1 MSRLSFAA
9 LFACAALSL
18 VCATEA
24 RAQNQGTII
33 GDVID
38 GESGEPV
45 PGVNVTATS
54 PALQGSQSAVSDD
67 QGRFRIDALPIGS
80 YALSFQKEGVS
91 AEPITDIQLRAGA
104 TLRYDAVV
112 YREGS
117 PLYGVGGAST
127 GVVRVTAPVVD
138 VGSTQS
144 GGTINSDITRRVPL
158 VAPGAKGGANR
169 SFEAAAQAMPQ
180 VQNDNFGASV
190 NGATSVENQYVI
202 DGISVNNMAY
212 GYLGSPLSLEFIEE
226 VSVVTGGYMPEYG
239 RSMGGLLNV
248 VTKSGSNE
256 LKGSIFTNISP
267 GFLEGDRA
275 VIGNEG
281 SAVRISP
288 ELNYVGDVG
297 FELGGPIIKDELWF
311 YVGAD
316 LARQSFKIGRE
327 LFRSNG
333 TAIEGSRQD
342 FFAESTSMQA
352 IAKLTWAANADN
364 RLSFTVL
371 ATPSVSGGDGK
382 LGIDQRTGKPEV
394 FSSFEGSYNALAHI
408 YQAGGIDGQ
417 VRWQLALL
425 ERKLRLDTSLAYHH
439 EVSSLGGQ
447 PSDGSTIGSGQ
458 GLSAVPRV
466 FFRRSIPGPHSIADF
481 EQLPKDA
488 NCDPAGTDAATECP
502 VTTYQFGGPDFI
514 DEQVGGSLQLR
525 HVTSYVME
533 AFGLHVLK
541 AGAELGYGSFNN
553 HRAYSGGRRYRDN
566 ASGTLFT
573 DNRQFGFM
581 TAPDEAVV
589 MESLQWETH
598 NIVAAA
604 FLQDSWTLADI
615 VTLNLGLRYD
625 GEWMFAG
632 DGSSSLA
639 LPLQVSP
646 RAGVIV
652 DPFKSGRVKLY
663 GAFARY
669 YETVPLDIADRAGS
683 SEPQITS
690 GRPAAVCDPRDP
702 AQNSSDACLNDDN
715 LIALNEVNAP
725 NQKWVVVGAGR
736 TAIDPD
742 IQPPSSDE
750 ITLGAEAEIFRDARV
765 AISYTKRWIGCPW
778 TGAEDIGDGMVC
790 TRAIEDMSRDEAN
803 TYFIGNPGFGIAE
816 DFPIAQRDYDAL
828 TLLFHKQWSD
838 GWLAQGSYTL
848 ASLRGNYAGLFRPE
862 TEQLDPNINS
872 DFDLVSLT
880 QNRQGPLPFDKN
892 HQLKAYAAKEF
903 EAAYG
908 SHFTLGAAAQAN
920 SGTPSNLLGGHPI
933 YGGGEVFVLPRGS
946 GERLPWVVSGDV
958 HAGFTFVRFGEG
970 QSIEITVDVFNVF
983 NFQAATLFDEIYTDA
998 DVNPIQ
1004 NCKEGVADSCTQ
1016 EDLGKLQN
1024 TDTSAFD
1031 PLAKNPNFGQPLEYQ
1046 APRTVRLGVRWSF

>member
-1 MSRLSFAA
+1 MTSRLWIPSLTIAA
-9 LFACAALSL
+9 ACFLFAGDAL
-18 VCATEA
+18 
-24 RAQNQGTII
+24 AQDQGSII

-45 PGVNVTATS
+45 AGVTVTAAS
-54 PALQGSQSAVSDD
+54 DSLQGRVSAVSDG
-67 QGRFRIDALPIGS
+67 QGRFRIDGLPIGT
-80 YALSFQKEGVS
+80 YALAFEKPGVS

-112 YREGS
+112 YSEGS
-117 PLYGVGGAST
+117 PLYGVGGGST

-158 VAPGAKGGANR
+158 VAPGVKGGANR
-169 SFEAAAQAMPQ
+169 SFESAAAAMPQ

-202 DGISVNNMAY
+202 DGISVNNTAY

-226 VSVVTGGYMPEYG
+226 LSVVTGGYMPEYG

-248 VTKSGSNE
+248 VTKTGSNE
-256 LKGSIFTNISP
+256 LKGSFFTNVAP

-288 ELNYVGDVG
+288 ELNYVGDIG
-297 FELGGPIIKDELWF
+297 FELGGPILKDELWF
-311 YVGAD
+311 FVGAD

-333 TAIEGSRQD
+333 TVIEGTRQQ
-342 FFAESTSMQA
+342 FFAESSSMQA
-352 IAKLTWAANADN
+352 IAKLTWLATADN

-408 YQAGGIDGQ
+408 YQSGGIDGQ

-425 ERKLRLDTSLAYHH
+425 ERKLRLDTSVGYHY
-439 EVSSLGGQ
+439 EVSSLGGL
-447 PSDGSTIGSGQ
+447 PSDGSAIGSGE
-458 GLSAVPRV
+458 GLSAIPRV
-466 FFRRSIPGPHSIADF
+466 FFRRAPPHSITDF
-481 EQLPKDA
+481 EEV
-488 NCDPAGTDAATECP
+488 PADSGCEPPGTAAAEVCP
-502 VTTYQFGGPDFI
+502 VSSYQFGGPDFI
-514 DEQVGGSLQLR
+514 DDQQGSSLQLR
-525 HVTSYVME
+525 HVTSYVTE
-533 AFGLHVLK
+533 ALGLHVFK
-541 AGAELGYGSFNN
+541 AGAELGYGSFLN
-553 HRAYSGGRRYRDN
+553 HRAYSGGRRYKDN
-566 ASGTLFT
+566 ISGRLFT
-573 DNRQFGFM
+573 DNRQFGFL
-581 TAPDEAVV
+581 TGPDEAVV
-589 MESLQWETH
+589 MESLQWET
-598 NIVAAA
+598 NNLFAAA
-604 FLQDSWTLADI
+604 FLQDSWTVFDI
-615 VTLNLGLRYD
+615 LTLNLGLRYD
-625 GEWMFAG
+625 GEWLFAG

-646 RAGVIV
+646 RLGAIV
-652 DPFKSGRVKLY
+652 DPFQSGRVKIY
-663 GAFARY
+663 GAYARY

-683 SEPQITS
+683 SEPQILS
-690 GRPAAVCDPRDP
+690 GRPAALCDPRDP
-702 AQNSSDACLNDDN
+702 KQNSPEACLNDDN
-715 LIALNEVNAP
+715 LVALNEFNSP
-725 NQKWVVVGAGR
+725 NQKWVVTGGGK
-736 TAIDPD
+736 TAIDPN
-742 IQPPSSDE
+742 IAPPSSDE
-750 ITLGAEAEIFRDARV
+750 VTLGAEAEIFRDARIGV
-765 AISYTKRWIGCPW
+765 SYTKRWIGCPW
-778 TGAEDIGDGMVC
+778 TGAEAISDGAFC

-803 TYFIGNPGFGIAE
+803 TYFIGNPGFGIAK

-848 ASLRGNYAGLFRPE
+848 SSLRGNYAGLFRPE

-880 QNRQGPLPFDKN
+880 QNRNGALPFDRN
-892 HQLKAYAAKEF
+892 HQFKGYVAKEF

-908 SHFTLGAAAQAN
+908 THFTLGGAAQAT
-920 SGTPSNLLGGHPI
+920 SGAPSNLLGAHPV
-933 YGGGEVFVLPRGS
+933 YADDEVFILPRGS
-946 GERLPWVVSGDV
+946 GERLPWVVSTDL
-958 HAGFTFVRFGEG
+958 HAGFTFLPFGEG
-970 QSIEITVDVFNVF
+970 QSVEVTVDVFNMF
-983 NFQAATLFDEIYTDA
+983 NLQAATLIDETYTEG

-1004 NCKEGVADSCTQ
+1004 NCTPGVADSCTAA
-1016 EDLGKLQN
+1016 DLDKLQN
-1024 TDTSAFD
+1024 TDGSAFD
-1031 PLAKNPNFGQPLEYQ
+1031 PVGKNANFGQPLEYQ
-1046 APRTVRLGVRWSF
+1046 QPRTVRFGVRWSF

>member
-1 MSRLSFAA
+1 MTRLLLPLFVAA
-9 LFACAALSL
+9 VASVLFVA
-18 VCATEA
+18 EDA

-38 GESGEPV
+38 GESGAPV
-45 PGVNVTATS
+45 PGVTVTATS
-54 PALQGSQSAVSDD
+54 DALQGTQTAVSDA
-67 QGRFRIDALPIGS
+67 QGRFRVDALPIGT
-80 YALSFQKEGVS
+80 YALSFKKQGVS

-144 GGTINSDITRRVPL
+144 GGTINTDIARRVPL

-202 DGISVNNMAY
+202 DGISVNNTAY

-226 VSVVTGGYMPEYG
+226 LSVVTGGYMPEYG

-248 VTKSGSNE
+248 VTKSGSNQ
-256 LKGSIFTNISP
+256 LKGSFFTNIAP

-275 VIGNEG
+275 AIGNEG
-281 SAVRISP
+281 SAIRISP

-297 FELGGPIIKDELWF
+297 FELGGPILKDELWF

-316 LARQSFKIGRE
+316 VARQSFRIGRE

-333 TAIEGSRQD
+333 TVIDGTKQS
-342 FFAESTSMQA
+342 FLAESTSMQA
-352 IAKLTWAANADN
+352 IAKLTWAATSDN

-371 ATPSVSGGDGK
+371 ATPSISGGDGK

-394 FSSFEGSYNALAHI
+394 FSSFEGSYDALAHI

-425 ERKLRLDTSLAYHH
+425 ERKLRLDTSLGYHH
-439 EVSSLGGQ
+439 EVSSLGGL
-447 PSDGSTIGSGQ
+447 PSDGSSVGSGQ
-458 GLSAVPRV
+458 GLSAIPRV
-466 FFRRSIPGPHSIADF
+466 FFRRSPPHSITDF
-481 EQLPKDA
+481 ETVPKDSG
-488 NCDPAGTDAATECP
+488 CDPVGTADATECP
-502 VTTYQFGGPDFI
+502 VATYQFGGPDFI
-514 DEQVGGSLQLR
+514 DEQTGGSLQLR
-525 HVTSYVME
+525 HVTSYVTE
-533 AFGLHVLK
+533 ALGLHVFK

-553 HRAYSGGRRYRDN
+553 NRGYSGGRRYKDN
-566 ASGTLFT
+566 VSGRLFT
-573 DNRQFGFM
+573 DNRQFGFL
-581 TAPDEAVV
+581 TGPDEAVV

-598 NIVAAA
+598 NLFAAL
-604 FLQDSWTLADI
+604 FLQDSWTVFDI
-615 VTLNLGLRYD
+615 VTMNLGLRYD

-632 DGSSSLA
+632 DGSPSLA
-639 LPLQVSP
+639 LPLQISP

-652 DPFKSGRVKLY
+652 DPFQSGRVKIY
-663 GAFARY
+663 GAVARY
-669 YETVPLDIADRAGS
+669 FETVPLDIADRAGS
-683 SEPQITS
+683 SEPQILS
-690 GRPAAVCDPRDP
+690 GRPSALCDPRDP
-702 AQNSSDACLNDDN
+702 AQNSAEGCLNDDN
-715 LIALNEVNAP
+715 LVALNDVDAP
-725 NQKWVVVGAGR
+725 NQKWIVTGGGR
-736 TAIDPD
+736 TAIDPN
-742 IQPPSSDE
+742 IQPAASDE

-765 AISYTKRWIGCPW
+765 GISYTKRWIGCPW
-778 TGAEDIGDGMVC
+778 VGAEDIGEGALC

-803 TYFIGNPGFGIAE
+803 TYFIGNPGFGIAQ
-816 DFPIAQRDYDAL
+816 DFPIAQRDYDAV
-828 TLLFHKQWSD
+828 TLLFHKQWGD

-872 DFDLVSLT
+872 DFDLISLT
-880 QNRQGPLPFDKN
+880 QNRTGPLPFDKN
-892 HQLKAYAAKEF
+892 HQLKGYAAKEF

-908 SHFTLGAAAQAN
+908 SHFTLGGAAQAN
-920 SGTPSNLLGGHPI
+920 SGGPTNLLGAHPV
-933 YGGGEVFVLPRGS
+933 YADDEVFVLPRGS
-946 GERLPWVVSGDV
+946 GERLPWVMSGDV
-958 HAGFTFVRFGEG
+958 HAGFTFVPFGEG
-970 QSIEITVDVFNVF
+970 QSIEVTVDVFNVF
-983 NFQAATLFDEIYTDA
+983 NFQTPTLIDETYTEA

-1004 NCKEGVADSCTQ
+1004 NCVAGVADSCTQ
-1016 EDLGKLQN
+1016 EDLGKLKQ
-1024 TDTSAFD
+1024 TDNSDFD
-1031 PLAKNPNFGQPLEYQ
+1031 PTTKNPNFAQPLEYQ